1 MSSFGSSDSSFVE
14 SIGKNKYFKAPG
26 IKYHADGDIVRLPEW
41 DLLVRDA
48 LEAFNPRELDIYM
61 DVDGLDAYGSAA
73 QQELAAYA
81 RHELER
87 HGAEAP

>member
-41 DLLVRDA
+41 DLA
-48 LEAFNPRELDIYM
+48 LESLQGESMGLNSNANA
-61 DVDGLDAYGSAA
+61 DVALTSTFYLFSC
-73 QQELAAYA
+73 LASS
-81 RHELER
+81 
-87 HGAEAP
+87 